1 MTKFFSR
8 FVLIISIVA
17 AWNVMASGQDLNLN
31 VARELMPVLCQAG
44 GSRFVE
50 QTQKKTFLS
59 CNPCP
64 SFTGFAGDGDS
75 LSLTNVIFA
84 KPLIKTETLA
94 IMDVSGCESH
104 STNWGGTVLLRWL
117 GLTKWQ
123 FVRYDAGRRTND
135 CLKFSGRDGLD
146 RLVCQNGWSGQGLN
160 TQGVTLEN
168 FAPNKEGID
177 LVRTASNAG
186 QCFDAKLYDFE
197 ITSVLA
203 RDLNRDGRKDLQ
215 LEVWERHFD
224 APKKWNCGDD
234 VPWTS
239 SKRYVLE
246 FMFDGLR
253 FTPTKP
259 TAALVA
265 YFKKFSI

>member
-1 MTKFFSR
+1 MTKRFSR
-8 FVLIISIVA
+8 LVLVVLGMVLSMV
-17 AWNVMASGQDLNLN
+17 ASGQTSNLKA
-31 VARELMPVLCQAG
+31 ARELMPVLCQAG
-44 GSRFVE
+44 DSRFVE
-50 QTQKKTFLS
+50 KTEKNAFLR

-84 KPLIKTETLA
+84 KVLRKTETLA

-123 FVRYDAGRRTND
+123 FVRYDSGRRTND
-135 CLKFSGRDGLD
+135 CLKFSARDGLD
-146 RLVCQNGWSGQGLN
+146 RLVCQNGWSGQGLR

-168 FAPNKEGID
+168 FVGQNSID
-177 LVRTASNAG
+177 LVRAASNSG
-186 QCFDAKLYDFE
+186 QCFDAKYFDFE
-197 ITSVLA
+197 ILSVLA
-203 RDLNRDGRKDLQ
+203 RDVNRDGRKDLR
-215 LEVWERHFD
+215 LEVQERHFD
-224 APKKWNCGDD
+224 APKNWTCGDD
-234 VPWTS
+234 VPWMTS
-239 SKRYVLE
+239 KLHSLE
-246 FMFDGLR
+246 FVFDGLR
-253 FTPTKP
+253 FVPSKS